1 MNFTTSGVG
10 LNTSYKP
17 LFTHL
22 RDLTDKELMQ
32 KYCEARE
39 LQSGRDIK
47 AVKDEL
53 NRRIREE

>member
-10 LNTSYKP
+10 LNISYKP
-17 LFTHL
+17 LFTPL
-22 RDLTDKELMQ
+22 KDLTDKELMQ
-32 KYCEARE
+32 KYCEAQE
-39 LQSGRDIK
+39 TQNGWNIK